1 MRSKMIWIA
10 VGSLLLG
17 ACAVG
22 PDFKAP
28 EPALPPQWQDTAA
41 TRDAIQQQWWKQ
53 FHDATLDDLVARAL
67 ANNAEVRIATLRLA
81 QSRVLRNTESSARWP
96 NVNASA
102 SYQRERQSENGSATR
117 MIDLIAPPGGR
128 DQIVS
133 LLSEPFSVYQGGF
146 DVGWELDLWGRVRRS
161 IEAADAN
168 VRMSEEDLHDAQ
180 LSLVGEVVR
189 TYLELRGIQDQ
200 LRISTADAAASE
212 DLVQLTEYRVKGGL
226 VDQLDLATQRARLA
240 EARSNIPQ
248 LKQQEAQ
255 LASALAVLLNEQ
267 PGSLDAQLAA
277 APPTVT
283 LPPTIAGGVPSE
295 VARRRPDIQRAEA
308 QLHAATAEIGVA
320 VADLYP
326 RITLSGGFVQQA
338 LHASDLSEWGSRQW
352 SIGPSISLPIFDGGR
367 RRAVVE
373 VRRLDQQQAAVNYQ
387 QTVLRAWHEIETA
400 LSGYSAEQQRNRELA
415 NALAASRDAY
425 DIARV
430 RYDHGMINY
439 LAELDARRTLLQ
451 TESAYSRSN
460 VQLGTQWVAVYKAL
474 GGGWPQ

>member
-1 MRSKMIWIA
+1 MRNHIWIV
-10 VGSLLLG
+10 VGSTLLS

-28 EPALPPQWQDTAA
+28 EPALPQQW
-41 TRDAIQQQWWKQ
+41 RDAAVTKDAIEQQWWKQ
-53 FHDATLDDLVARAL
+53 FHDATLDALVERAL
-67 ANNAEVRIATLRLA
+67 ANNANVQIATLRLA
-81 QSRVLRNTESSARWP
+81 QSRVLRNTESTARWP
-96 NVNASA
+96 NVTASA
-102 SYQRERQSENGSATR
+102 GYQRERQSENGTATR

-168 VRMSEEDLHDAQ
+168 VRMSEEDLHDAR
-180 LSLVGEVVR
+180 LSLIGEVVR
-189 TYLELRGIQDQ
+189 SYLELRGVQEQ
-200 LRISTADAAASE
+200 LRIATADAAASA
-212 DLVQLTEYRVKGGL
+212 DLVELTEYRVKGGL

-240 EARSNIPQ
+240 DARSSIPQ
-248 LKQQEAQ
+248 LRQQETQ
-255 LASALAVLLNEQ
+255 MLSALAVLLNEQ
-267 PGSLDAQLAA
+267 PGSLDTQLAA
-277 APPTVT
+277 APSTFT
-283 LPPTIAGGVPSE
+283 LPSMIAGGVPSE
-295 VARRRPDIQRAEA
+295 IARRRPDIQRAEA

-326 RITLSGGFVQQA
+326 RFTLSGSFVQQS
-338 LHASDLSEWGSRQW
+338 LKASDFTEWGSRQW
-352 SIGPSISLPIFDGGR
+352 SIGPAISLPIFDGGR

-373 VRRLDQQQAAVNYQ
+373 VRKLDQQQAAVAYQ

-400 LSGYSAEQQRNRELA
+400 LSGYSAEQERNRELA
-415 NALAASRDAY
+415 TALAASREAY

-430 RYDHGMINY
+430 RYNHGLINY

-451 TESAYSRSN
+451 TERAHSQSN
-460 VQLGTQWVAVYKAL
+460 IQLGTQLVAVYKAL
-474 GGGWPQ
+474 GGGWPE

>member
-1 MRSKMIWIA
+1 MRNKIWIIVSSA
-10 VGSLLLG
+10 LLS

-22 PDFKAP
+22 PEFEAP
-28 EPALPPQWQDTAA
+28 QPTLPPQWQDAA
-41 TRDAIQQQWWKQ
+41 ASTDAVEREWWKQ
-53 FHDATLDDLVARAL
+53 FHDVTLDDLVARAL
-67 ANNAEVRIATLRLA
+67 ANNSQVQIATLRVA
-81 QSRVLRNTESSARWP
+81 QSRILRNTESSARWP

-102 SYQRERQSENGSATR
+102 GYQRERTSENGAATR
-117 MIDLIAPPGGR
+117 TIDLIAPPGSR
-128 DQIVS
+128 DQIISV
-133 LLSEPFSVYQGGF
+133 LSEPYSVYQGGF

-168 VRMSEEDLHDAQ
+168 TRMSEEDLRDAQ
-180 LSLVGEVVR
+180 LSLVSEVVR
-189 TYLELRGIQDQ
+189 GYLELRGIQDQ
-200 LRISTADAAASE
+200 LRIANADATASA
-212 DLVQLTEYRVKGGL
+212 DLVELTEYRVKGGI

-240 EARSNIPQ
+240 ESRSNIPQ
-248 LKQQEAQ
+248 LKQQEVQ
-255 LASALAVLLNEQ
+255 LVSALAVLLNEQ
-267 PGSLDAQLAA
+267 PGSLDTQLAA
-277 APPTVT
+277 TPPTVA
-283 LPPTIAGGVPSE
+283 LPATIAGGVPSE

-308 QLHAATAEIGVA
+308 QLQAATAETGVA

-326 RITLSGGFVQQA
+326 RFTLTGSILQQS
-338 LHASDLSEWGSRQW
+338 LRASDLTDWGSRQW

-373 VRRLDQQQAAVNYQ
+373 VRKLDQQQAAVTYQ

-400 LSGYSAEQQRNRELA
+400 LSGYSAERERNRELSA
-415 NALAASRDAY
+415 ALDASRDAY

-451 TESAYSRSN
+451 TERAYSQSN

-474 GGGWPQ
+474 GGGWTQ

>member
-1 MRSKMIWIA
+1 MRSKIWIII
-10 VGSLLLG
+10 GSALLSG
-17 ACAVG
+17 CAVG

-28 EPALPPQWQDTAA
+28 EPALPHQW
-41 TRDAIQQQWWKQ
+41 RDSAVTNNAVEQQWWQQ
-53 FHDATLDDLVARAL
+53 FHDATLDHLVERAL
-67 ANNAEVRIATLRLA
+67 SNNADVQIAMLRVA
-81 QSRVLRNTESSARWP
+81 QSRVLRGVESSARWP

-102 SYQRERQSENGSATR
+102 AYQRERQSENGTATR
-117 MIDLIAPPGGR
+117 MIDLIAPAGGR

-168 VRMSEEDLHDAQ
+168 VRMSEEDLHDAR
-180 LSLVGEVVR
+180 LSLIGEVVR
-189 TYLELRGIQDQ
+189 GYLELRGVQEQ
-200 LRISTADAAASE
+200 LRIATADAAASA
-212 DLVQLTEYRVKGGL
+212 DLVELTEYRVKGGL

-240 EARSNIPQ
+240 DARSSVPQ
-248 LKQQEAQ
+248 WQQQEAQ
-255 LASALAVLLNEQ
+255 LLSALAVLLNEQ
-267 PGSLDAQLAA
+267 PGSLDSELAA
-277 APPTVT
+277 TPPTFT
-283 LPPTIAGGVPSE
+283 LPSTIGGGVPSE

-326 RITLSGGFVQQA
+326 RFTLSGSFAQQS
-338 LHASDLSEWGSRQW
+338 LSASDFTEWGSRQW
-352 SIGPSISLPIFDGGR
+352 SIGPSLSLPIFDGGR

-373 VRRLDQQQAAVNYQ
+373 VRKLDQQQAAVVYQ

-400 LSGYSAEQQRNRELA
+400 LSGYSFEQARNRELA
-415 NALAASRDAY
+415 TALTASREAY
-425 DIARV
+425 DIARL

-451 TESAYSRSN
+451 TERAYSQSN
-460 VQLGTQWVAVYKAL
+460 IQLGTQLVAVYKAL
-474 GGGWPQ
+474 GGGWPE